1 MMNGLS
7 RKRLLQMYLSNL
19 QVNVTA
25 LGFNP
30 VWSDWRDIDYTPDY
44 NKFYFITDGEGWL
57 KIGDRE
63 LYPKPGQ
70 LALMPEGVR
79 QSYSAINDKPYTKY
93 WCHFTA
99 KIGTINLFDLIRL
112 PWMIDVQEEDS
123 LPADLFKEMLRLQR
137 ADTLSSSLNVN
148 ACLLRLIGYFLDR
161 SVPIDIQLAHAET
174 SDLLRAV
181 LTYIDDHFQRN
192 ITVQELADLTHMHPN
207 SFIRLFKKHFGT
219 TPIQYVNRKRIDS
232 VKRLLTSTDLTL
244 SAIGE
249 RTGIPDTS
257 YLSKLFK
264 STTGLS
270 PTHYKM
276 LAGRK
281 HV

>member
-1 MMNGLS
+1 MNNQLS

-30 VWSDWRDIDYTPDY
+30 VWSDWRGIDYTPDY

-79 QSYSAINDKPYTKY
+79 QSYSAINDKPYTKF

-112 PWMIDVQEEDS
+112 PLDD
-123 LPADLFKEMLRLQR
+123 RR
-137 ADTLSSSLNVN
+137 A
-148 ACLLRLIGYFLDR
+148 G
-161 SVPIDIQLAHAET
+161 
-174 SDLLRAV
+174 
-181 LTYIDDHFQRN
+181 
-192 ITVQELADLTHMHPN
+192 
-207 SFIRLFKKHFGT
+207 G
-219 TPIQYVNRKRIDS
+219 
-232 VKRLLTSTDLTL
+232 
-244 SAIGE
+244 
-249 RTGIPDTS
+249 
-257 YLSKLFK
+257 
-264 STTGLS
+264 
-270 PTHYKM
+270 
-276 LAGRK
+276 
-281 HV
+281 

>member
-1 MMNGLS
+1 MNNGLA

-44 NKFYFITDGEGWL
+44 NKFYFISDGEGWL
-57 KIGDRE
+57 KIGDQE

-70 LALMPEGVR
+70 LALMPEGIR

-99 KIGTINLFDLIRL
+99 KIGTMNLFDLIRL
-112 PWMIDVQEEDS
+112 PWMIDVPVNDD
-123 LPADLFKEMLRLQR
+123 LPAYLFKEMLRLER
-137 ADTLSSSLNVN
+137 TDSLSSSLNLN
-148 ACLLRLIGYFLDR
+148 ACLLRLVGYFLDR
-161 SVPIDIQLAHAET
+161 SVQIDIQLAHAET
-174 SDLLRAV
+174 SDILRAA
-181 LTYIDDHFQRN
+181 LAYIDDHFQRN
-192 ITVQELADLTHMHPN
+192 ITIQELADLTHMHPN
-207 SFIRLFKKHFGT
+207 YFIRLSKKHFGT
-219 TPIQYVNRKRIDS
+219 TPIQYVNRKRIDK
-232 VKRLLTSTDLTL
+232 VKWLLASTDLTL

-249 RTGIPDTS
+249 QAGIPDSS

-276 LAGRK
+276 LAGQKRI
-281 HV
+281 